1 MKRLDDLDINPDA
14 AVKRVDSLEKL
25 SLQEKNRLKEKT
37 RARARLERELKT
49 TEIKPITYEGTRIT
63 CAKDLLKFVDL

>member
-14 AVKRVDSLEKL
+14 AVRRVDSLEKL

-49 TEIKPITYEGTRIT
+49 TEIKPITYEGKRIT